1 MDALAPTGDEGRGKL
16 RKASGSRKQALIRGC
31 PNGETLP
38 SKTREQPAEHIGGY
52 ELTQG
57 SEPSQYLEENKSIEI
72 PRVAASEI
80 GTAQTVVL
88 ARRGCRT
95 A

>member
-16 RKASGSRKQALIRGC
+16 RKAPESRKQALTRGC
-31 PNGETLP
+31 PNGETL
-38 SKTREQPAEHIGGY
+38 SGKTGQRPAESIGGY

-57 SEPSQYLEENKSIEI
+57 SEPSQYLEENKSTEI

-80 GTAQTVVL
+80 GKA
-88 ARRGCRT
+88 
-95 A
+95 

>member
-16 RKASGSRKQALIRGC
+16 RKAPGSRKQALIRGC
-31 PNGETLP
+31 PNGETHPDEL
-38 SKTREQPAEHIGGY
+38 RVRPAESIGGH

-57 SEPSQYLEENKSIEI
+57 SEPSQYLEENKSTEI

-80 GTAQTVVL
+80 GTA
-88 ARRGCRT
+88 
-95 A
+95 